1 MASVESFVLRAGDR
15 LPAITAT
22 LQDATGTAV
31 NLTTATAVK
40 FQMKQP
46 GAPKIN
52 AAATI
57 TSASAGTVAYAWAL
71 ADTDTPGRYRAV
83 FEVTWSDG
91 KKQTFPN
98 GEPIDVTITEDYG

>member
-1 MASVESFVLRAGDR
+1 MASFTIRAGDR
-15 LPAITAT
+15 LPVITAT
-22 LQDATGTAV
+22 LQDAAGIPV

-46 GAPKIN
+46 GTPKID

-57 TSASAGTVAYAWAL
+57 TSASAGTVSYAWVL

-98 GEPIDVTITEDYG
+98 GEPIDVAITEDYG